1 MSCALYACAVH
12 FDVQWSQVLGPAA
25 GGVMDRVVAQ
35 LLAEVDG
42 VQSGSKE
49 DLYIIGAT
57 NR

>member
-12 FDVQWSQVLGPAA
+12 FGVQLSQVLGSAA